1 MTQAYGTFRP
11 TVFDQH
17 LDIQWEPSEELETL
31 YQKQEELEDRY
42 FEAVNDNY
50 GYTETLQSTKNLE
63 KAWKDSC
70 EAVAKLEA
78 IEDRNNWLVVPVGQN
93 RDSGPFEQSNF
104 AAALEILG
112 GESESVE
119 VHCFRHWGPG
129 WFEVII
135 VRPDRAADV
144 DDIEARLESY
154 PLLDEDDLYRRE
166 HELMEDDW
174 RFYGRSNFEK
184 SLMRELESLDDS
196 LDGTE
201 SDIDRELRVM
211 HDRNDF
217 DPVSGMTYDMAGKT
231 PPTAAERLRDR
242 ILEIEDKDSD
252 WWDKLWQEADGEYWT
267 EINGTVFE
275 TDRAI
280 KNIMDREL
288 FWEDF

>member
-1 MTQAYGTFRP
+1 MTHTYGTFRP

-17 LDIQWEPSEELETL
+17 LDIQWEPSEELEVL
-31 YQKQEELEDRY
+31 YKKREKLQNRIEDLRHSDNEAAFELRQRQLGELEVEIARL
-42 FEAVNDNY
+42 
-50 GYTETLQSTKNLE
+50 ETL
-63 KAWKDSC
+63 
-70 EAVAKLEA
+70 
-78 IEDRNNWLVVPVGQN
+78 EDRNNWLVVPVGQN

-154 PLLDEDDLYRRE
+154 PLLDEEDLSRRE
-166 HELMEDDW
+166 HELMEEDW
-174 RFYGRSNFEK
+174 RFWGRSDFEK
-184 SLMRELESLDDS
+184 SLMRELESLADS
-196 LDGTE
+196 LDGSE
-201 SDIDRELRVM
+201 SDIEREVRELR
-211 HDRNDF
+211 DRNDF
-217 DPVSGMTYDMAGKT
+217 DPVSGMTYDMAEKT
-231 PPTAAERLRDR
+231 PPTPAERLRDR
-242 ILEIEDKDSD
+242 ILEIEDKDAE
-252 WWDKLWQEADGEYWT
+252 WWDKLWREAGGEYWT
-267 EINGTVFE
+267 ENNGTIFE
-275 TDRAI
+275 AGKAI